1 MSRES
6 AARGGP
12 EEGKKKEKPNEV
24 SEMLDAANDLAKLY
38 VNGGSAASDTE
49 ARRMAVQ
56 SLHSIRGANSN
67 LSVAD
72 AFQIA
77 KDSFEQRSVP
87 ISETDSDSRGGTDA
101 GEAETVLFPPTNPD
115 VADLPSNLD
124 DAIDGQSQYPDVFV
138 EQEAPESPVPVPY
151 PAGLRDH
158 DRPRDFF
165 DNEKSRDDWNAA
177 RQEFYDAYMEN
188 GQTLNGLNSPRAAEI
203 SAARDLAAT
212 ELKASRASRRRAD
225 NIRKKLAEASSEARV
240 SDSGI
245 PPLAD
250 DSVTRYSMPHAN
262 GETVTVSV
270 TKKKKTGSAI
280 FLSTDP
286 HSVNPLSRK
295 MSTGLID
302 ADSNLASGKPL
313 RSKTYD
319 ASESAAMIGKETTK
333 ARTKAARAALEAE
346 ATPSSEQVDDVVAT
360 EDVPAQ
366 SAEYYLPPLPNPPA
380 LPPLPDD
387 RVPFVLPPF
396 PPLPPIPRSHERE
409 RPGPTPFVDPDLDR
423 RLAGETAPDSPIIS
437 PVIPRPLER
446 PAVIDDPEADR
457 IRHAEEPET
466 PPAPLTD
473 PAEAATARPDLHD
486 LNPHLVRPDAAGIPP
501 NTPPSAEARA
511 YAAGLMNRPTIKG
524 RILSGLAWP
533 FKKIGKGIAEVGNW
547 AGFHFDRAYDNVA
560 MNLQN
565 GRTDRAAAKFE
576 AEKAGFEVAKAK
588 TLSIQGA
595 IAAIDKEKAD
605 NKEFITPKIAKRME
619 RARRDL
625 EMKLIK
631 AQEAQDQGLR
641 RIKLHEGRTIAHENK
656 RTEIARHYAAL
667 VDNRMKPKR
676 EAQQALQERKAQ
688 YEEEIREWSEKV
700 AAHQEKIAAFEAR
713 AKKNPYC
720 KSAFKG
726 QLKAARRMLADSERE
741 VEKRRNKITGA
752 FGIDSG
758 MFRENL
764 VRVNNTLRKWE
775 NRMATYSRTADR
787 KIAQYD
793 QGAYIGSTP
802 AENIAYRNPV
812 ENVAAP
818 AGTYSEEDTRAR
830 EAALESAPNAYSFDD
845 WVNQWNSLNGS
856 KLRLDPDSMFDS
868 AVLREYRAEGHVPFD
883 ANEFAGIV
891 KVFLRK
897 KEVAA
902 SSKLKAKDV
911 AKLTGQALESLR
923 QKAADAAV
931 VRETTA

>member
-6 AARGGP
+6 AAHGGP
-12 EEGKKKEKPNEV
+12 EEGGKKEKSSEV
-24 SEMLDAANDLAKLY
+24 SEMLDAADDLAQMY
-38 VNGGSAASDTE
+38 VSGGSAASVTE
-49 ARRMAVQ
+49 AKRMAVQ
-56 SLHSIRGANSN
+56 SLQSIRGANPN
-67 LSVAD
+67 LSIAE
-72 AFQIA
+72 ALQMA
-77 KDSFEQRSVP
+77 KDSLEQRSVS
-87 ISETDSDSRGGTDA
+87 ISKKDSDSQGGADA
-101 GEAETVLFPPTNPD
+101 GEAETDFLPPTNPD

-124 DAIDGQSQYPDVFV
+124 DAIDTLPRYPDVFV
-138 EQEAPESPVPVPY
+138 EQDAPKPPTPVPY

-158 DRPRDFF
+158 ERPGDYFE
-165 DNEKSRDDWNAA
+165 NEESRLNWNAA
-177 RQEFYDAYMEN
+177 RKEFYDAYVEN
-188 GQTLNGLNSPRAAEI
+188 GESTDGLNSPRAAEI
-203 SAARDLAAT
+203 SAARDLTAK
-212 ELKASRASRRRAD
+212 ELKASRASKRRAD
-225 NIRKKLAEASSEARV
+225 NVRKKLAEASSETRV
-240 SDSGI
+240 SDSGM
-245 PPLAD
+245 PPVAD
-250 DSVTRYSMPHAN
+250 DSATRYMPHAN
-262 GETVTVSV
+262 GETVTLSG
-270 TKKKKTGSAI
+270 TKGKKTRNAV
-280 FLSTDP
+280 FLSGDP
-286 HSVNPLSRK
+286 YSANPLNRK

-302 ADSNLASGKPL
+302 GDSNIELGRPL
-313 RSKTYD
+313 RRKTYD
-319 ASESAAMIGKETTK
+319 ASESAALIGEETTK
-333 ARTKAARAALEAE
+333 ARAKAARAPLEAE
-346 ATPSSEQVDDVVAT
+346 ATPSSGQVDDAIVT
-360 EDVPAQ
+360 EDVPAP
-366 SAEYYLPPLPNPPA
+366 SAEYHLPPLPNPPA
-380 LPPLPDD
+380 LPHLPDD
-387 RVPFVLPPF
+387 YVPFAL
-396 PPLPPIPRSHERE
+396 PPLPPIPRPDERE

-423 RLAGETAPDSPIIS
+423 RLAGETAPDSPFVS
-437 PVIPRPLER
+437 PVIPVPLER
-446 PAVIDDPEADR
+446 PAATGDVMADR
-457 IRHAEEPET
+457 ILHAEGTET
-466 PPAPLTD
+466 PPVPLTD
-473 PAEAATARPDLHD
+473 PAEAAATRPDLYD

-501 NTPPSAEARA
+501 NTPPSAGARA
-511 YAAGLMNRPTIKG
+511 YAAGLMNRPTVKD

-588 TLSIQGA
+588 TLNIQEA
-595 IAAIDKEKAD
+595 IAAIDKEKAE
-605 NKEFITPKIAKRME
+605 NKEFITPRIAKRME

-625 EMKLIK
+625 EMKLIE
-631 AQEAQDQGLR
+631 AQEAQDQSLR

-688 YEEEIREWSEKV
+688 YEEEIKAWGEKV
-700 AAHQEKIAAFEAR
+700 AAHQEKIAAIEAR

-726 QLKAARRMLADSERE
+726 QLKAARKMLADSQRE
-741 VEKRRNKITGA
+741 VEKRRSKITGA

-764 VRVNNTLRKWE
+764 VGVNNTLQKWD
-775 NRMATYSRTADR
+775 NKKATYSRIADR

-818 AGTYSEEDTRAR
+818 AGTYSEEGARAR

-868 AVLREYRAEGHVPFD
+868 AVLREYRADGHVPFD

-911 AKLTGQALESLR
+911 AKLTGQVLESLR
-923 QKAADAAV
+923 EKAADAAV
-931 VRETTA
+931 ASETTT